1 MATEPL
7 ANSVRNNK
15 EIKGIKVNNEEIKI
29 SLFADDTV
37 CFVENTH
44 SINIVL
50 NSLYKFQ
57 EISGLK
63 INNHKTQCIG
73 IGSERNKKYSSIN
86 LNWTDINIQTLGI
99 TITNTES
106 KHYEVNYLPKMNK
119 IKNLLQLWKQ
129 RTLSLKG
136 KITVLNTLALPIILY
151 CCTMIHTP
159 RKILNK
165 LKTIINS
172 FYGKERQKLPTINY
186 AAPSIKED

>member
-1 MATEPL
+1 M
-7 ANSVRNNK
+7 
-15 EIKGIKVNNEEIKI
+15 
-29 SLFADDTV
+29 
-37 CFVENTH
+37 
-44 SINIVL
+44 
-50 NSLYKFQ
+50 
-57 EISGLK
+57 
-63 INNHKTQCIG
+63 
-73 IGSERNKKYSSIN
+73 
-86 LNWTDINIQTLGI
+86 
-99 TITNTES
+99 TNTES

-136 KITVLNTLALPIILY
+136 KITVLNTLALTIILY